1 MMSENIIL
9 NAKSYPSVVFIVPY
23 RDREQQLQFFA
34 RHMDHILEDT
44 SPEDYLIYYV
54 HQCDKREFNRGAMKN
69 IGFMAIRDMYPGDYQ
84 KITLVFND
92 LDTMPYTKNFLNY
105 ETVPGTVKHF
115 YGYEFALG
123 GIVSINAG
131 DFERINGF
139 PNFWAWGFEDN
150 ALNLRVKSAGLK
162 IDRSQFYP
170 IYDKNIIQF
179 ADGLIRNVSRGEFE
193 RYVHNTKEGFDSIHN
208 LNYQIDDSTGFIHV
222 FTFDT
227 LIAEDQIQSAP
238 HDLRNGNKPFTVV
251 NRNRRMLFNV

>member
-1 MMSENIIL
+1 MSENIIL

-69 IGFMAIRDMYPGDYQ
+69 IGFMAIRDMYPGDYR

>member
-1 MMSENIIL
+1 MTS
-9 NAKSYPSVVFIVPY
+9 KTYPSVVFIVPY

-34 RHMDHILEDT
+34 RHMDYILEDT
-44 SPEDYLIYYV
+44 SPEDYLIYYL
-54 HQCDKREFNRGAMKN
+54 HQCDKREFNRGALKN
-69 IGFMAIRDMYPGDYQ
+69 IGFLAIREMYPADY
-84 KITLVFND
+84 KNITLVFND

-105 ETVPGTVKHF
+105 ETRPGVVKHF

-150 ALNLRVKSAGLK
+150 ALNTRVKSAGLQ

-179 ADGLIRNVSRGEFE
+179 ADGLVRNVSRSEFE
-193 RYVHNTKEGFDSIHN
+193 RYIHNTKEGFDTIHN
-208 LNYQIDDSTGFIHV
+208 MKYQIDDTTGFIHIMG
-222 FTFDT
+222 FET
-227 LIAEDQIQSAP
+227 LISEENVQSAP
-238 HDLRNGNKPFTVV
+238 HDLRKGNRPFTIK
-251 NRNRRMLFNV
+251 NRQLLFNA